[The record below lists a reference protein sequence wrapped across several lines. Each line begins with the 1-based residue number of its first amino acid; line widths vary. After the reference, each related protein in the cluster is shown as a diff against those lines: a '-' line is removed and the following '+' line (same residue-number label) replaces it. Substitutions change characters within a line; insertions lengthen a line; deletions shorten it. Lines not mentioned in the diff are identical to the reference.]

1 MNTINRKI
9 DLDWGFHLAT
19 TQQAFLACS
28 RSAVLHAF
36 LMPSLQAAFD
46 PEKKKYLPPLPARG
60 LLFVHIHYNGR

>member
-46 PEKKKYLPPLPARG
+46 PEKKKIFTPTPRAGPPFCAYSL
-60 LLFVHIHYNGR
+60 